1 MMYIHIY
8 KLTCSIYICICNH
21 MYIYIYIH
29 VLFVVYRHSILVLDP
44 FLVSATS
51 NDSLSGK
58 APSLGTMPI

>member
-1 MMYIHIY
+1 MYIHIY
-8 KLTCSIYICICNH
+8 KLTCSIYIYAYVIICT
-21 MYIYIYIH
+21 YIYIH